1 MADREIIAATLA
13 AAILNGRN
21 VSHDEDG
28 AARAVEFYRQVLVA
42 LASTSRM
49 PSVAPPAENLVQ
61 ASTRRRQV

>member
-28 AARAVEFYRQVLVA
+28 ARLAVEFYRQVLVELGA
-42 LASTSRM
+42 ISRA
-49 PSVAPPAENLVQ
+49 PSVSHPAEGLVQ
-61 ASTRRRQV
+61 VSSRRHHI